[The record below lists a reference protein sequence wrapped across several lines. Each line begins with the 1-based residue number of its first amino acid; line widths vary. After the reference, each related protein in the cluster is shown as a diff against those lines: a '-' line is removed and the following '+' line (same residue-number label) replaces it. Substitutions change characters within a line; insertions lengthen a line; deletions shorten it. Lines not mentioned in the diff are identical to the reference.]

1 MNASTS
7 MLPPRAGVS
16 FKEYVE
22 SMSSRLG
29 QQNPVQS
36 LEETTESISKRSS
49 LKLSPRSRIDNP
61 DNYRTPDVISD
72 QMEQSKDIKSRLDV
86 SSPQS
91 QELLS
96 ENAAYQFPS
105 RAMSS
110 QAVTSEANLVQEA
123 PENPMTK
130 TNGYAQRPSQGDARS
145 RTR

>member
-1 MNASTS
+1 M
-7 MLPPRAGVS
+7 
-16 FKEYVE
+16 
-22 SMSSRLG
+22 
-29 QQNPVQS
+29 
-36 LEETTESISKRSS
+36 
-49 LKLSPRSRIDNP
+49 DNP

-72 QMEQSKDIKSRLDV
+72 QVEQSKDIKSRLDV

-96 ENAAYQFPS
+96 EDAAFQFPS

-110 QAVTSEANLVQEA
+110 QAVTSEANLVQEP

-130 TNGYAQRPSQGDARS
+130 TNGYAQRPSQGDAKS